1 MQTIVRI
8 VIMIVVMNIIH
19 ILLNIF
25 QYGLIRTSCM
35 PMDLSNFMGITSV
48 LMIPSLGIVIF
59 LLVCIVLQESIT
71 QTMNSELIFFYLVA
85 DQ

>member
-1 MQTIVRI
+1 
-8 VIMIVVMNIIH
+8 
-19 ILLNIF
+19 
-25 QYGLIRTSCM
+25 M

-71 QTMNSELIFFYLVA
+71 QTMNSELIFFLLSCRSVSESISDKEYL
-85 DQ
+85 